1 MDSNSLGV
9 IIALLPLL
17 AVGLLFLLLSSKA
30 KPHPIYDSSRNPIAG
45 NQGQVINS
53 RYHPVVISR
62 DQHDVTRKQI
72 SDNALKVLY
81 RLKDAGY
88 ESYLVGGC
96 VRDLELGLH
105 PKDFDVATEAHP
117 EEVHDLFRNSRLI
130 GRRFKLVHVRFGREI
145 IEVATFR
152 ASHDAA
158 HNDDDKHGRQADG
171 GMILRDNVYGTVEE
185 DALRRDFT
193 INALYYTINDF
204 SIHDYA
210 GGWQDLEQRTLR
222 MIGDPE
228 ARYRED
234 PVRMLRA
241 IRFAAKLEFT
251 IAPDTEEPIQRL
263 APLLS
268 DIPAARLFEEVLKL
282 FLSGQGETT
291 FAMLRHFKLFEALF
305 PATQRLLDKE
315 QGAVAEQ
322 LIIQALRSTDIR
334 IKRGKSVTPAFV
346 YAAMLWYPLLEI
358 LERLKKQ
365 GVPPIP
371 ALHQAALEIHQLQSR
386 ASSIPRRFSGTMRDI
401 WELQYRLPRRNGNRA
416 EQLVE
421 NPRFR
426 AAYDFL
432 LMREASGEDLD
443 GLGQWWTDYQ
453 QARSEQREEMVAELG
468 HGGARQRSKSKRRVR
483 RKPQHD

>member
-9 IIALLPLL
+9 IIALLPW
-17 AVGLLFLLLSSKA
+17 
-30 KPHPIYDSSRNPIAG
+30 
-45 NQGQVINS
+45 
-53 RYHPVVISR
+53 VVIGWLYFSGSR
-62 DQHDVTRKQI
+62 TPGQHQTSARQGDTIDTRGPAIIPRSQHYVTRKEI

-96 VRDLELGLH
+96 VRDIELGMH
-105 PKDFDVATEAHP
+105 PKDFDVSTAAHP

-152 ASHDAA
+152 ASHKAT
-158 HNDDDKHGRQADG
+158 HNDAEQHGRQNDG

-185 DALRRDFT
+185 DAMRRDFT
-193 INALYYTINDF
+193 VNALYYTINDF
-204 SIHDYA
+204 SVHDYA
-210 GGWQDLEQRTLR
+210 GGWDDLDKETLR

-241 IRFAAKLEFT
+241 VRFAAKLDFSIEPNT
-251 IAPDTEEPIQRL
+251 EAPIPQL
-263 APLLS
+263 AHLLR

-282 FLSGQGETT
+282 LMSGQGETT
-291 FAMLRHFKLFEALF
+291 FLKLRHYRLFEPLF
-305 PATQRLLDKE
+305 PTTHKRLQQPDGP
-315 QGAVAEQ
+315 QAEQ
-322 LIIQALRSTDIR
+322 LIIQALRSTDAR
-334 IKRGKSVTPAFV
+334 IEQGKSVTPAFL
-346 YAAMLWYPLLEI
+346 YAAMLWYPLLDS
-358 LERLKKQ
+358 LERLKQQ

-386 ASSIPRRFSGTMRDI
+386 ASSIPRRFSGQMRDI
-401 WELQYRLPRRNGNRA
+401 WELQYRLPRRNGHRA
-416 EQLVE
+416 EQLLE
-421 NPRFR
+421 HPNFR

-443 GLGQWWTDYQ
+443 DLGQWWTDYQ
-453 QARSEQREEMVAELG
+453 QAHAEQRELMVAELG
-468 HGGARQRSKSKRRVR
+468 SGPSRKRSNSKRRVR
-483 RKPQHD
+483 RKP